1 MAYPYL
7 YGTAT
12 DKTGNALEA
21 VTVKIYLHGSS
32 TFESPGG
39 AILSGTLITET
50 TTDELGRWI
59 ATVDAGTYDVEYSGD
74 LITTY
79 SQEAFEVTV

>member
-1 MAYPYL
+1 MAYPIL
-7 YGTAT
+7 HGCAQ

-21 VTVKIYLHGSS
+21 VTVKIYETGTT

-39 AILSGTLITET
+39 AITSGTLIAET
-50 TTDELGRWI
+50 TTDELGRWM
-59 ATVDAGTYDVEYSGD
+59 AAVDAGTYDVEYSGD